1 MKNFLFVC
9 ISFFMLSCSS
19 NSTSQMFVDFDEFN
33 ESTTYDA
40 IFESKEKSGIVH
52 TYSIKF
58 IQKNDKTFS
67 TYFRV
72 YYSSDEWL
80 FIKSLQLKNM
90 ESGWSKDFEWD
101 YFDRKSEIDSSL
113 EFFPLSEWILIPV
126 SLDTAIELL
135 SQESFTSRIYGDKY
149 YSESQVAQS
158 VGTKELL
165 NFLNSIDDD

>member
-1 MKNFLFVC
+1 MRN
-9 ISFFMLSCSS
+9 ISFIILSLFAISCSS
-19 NSTSQMFVDFDEFN
+19 NTTSQMFVDFDEFN
-33 ESTTYDA
+33 ETTTYDA

-58 IQKNDKTFS
+58 IQKNDKTYS

-80 FIKSLQLKNM
+80 FIKNLKLKNM

-113 EFFPLSEWILIPV
+113 EFFPLSEWILIPI
-126 SLDTAIELL
+126 SLDNAIELL

-149 YSESQVAQS
+149 YSESQVTQS
-158 VGTKELL
+158 DGTKELL
-165 NFLNSIDDD
+165 NFLNSIDND